1 MGRPVDWEEGSERDA
16 IAALAARLGL
26 PVRTSEP
33 LLGASPGIDGAA
45 ASLGLEAE
53 PCEAPYAEVDSLLRR
68 GAPAIVCRPGARKL
82 TAVVRVRGTTAMTL
96 APDGGL
102 APLGLEDLR
111 AALCADVE
119 APRRVEV
126 DRLLEAAGVPADRRP
141 RAGAALLREML
152 VGARVG
158 GVWRVRLPAGAPFGA
173 QLSAARLPRRVGLLM
188 LLFALQYAAW
198 IGSWWLLGRWALE
211 GGLGFGWLVAW
222 SLLLL
227 AIVPMRLG
235 ATWLQG
241 RVAIEGGGLLKAR
254 LLAGALAT
262 DADGMRSDGAGR
274 LLGRVLESEA
284 VESLS
289 LTGGVLGLVA
299 GMEIVASA
307 CVLSA
312 APSAVALLGVFAVW
326 LAAGAWLALR
336 FLSAR
341 RAWTDERLSM
351 THALVERMTGH
362 RTRLAQES
370 PERWHDGEAEALG
383 AYARAS
389 ARMDLAATL
398 LSLVPRAWLF
408 SGACVLAPSL
418 ASGGARA
425 AVGLGGVFL
434 AYRALQRGV
443 AGLGDLATAAIAWR
457 EVAPLFRA
465 AARPAFAGPST
476 VASGAALIEARDV
489 VFRHRGRS
497 APVLAG
503 VSLAV
508 REGDRVL
515 LEGPSGAGKSTLAAL
530 LAGLRVPE
538 SGSVVVA
545 RRGVRVASVPQFHE
559 NHVMTGPVLF
569 NLLMGRA
576 WPPRSED
583 VRDAQEVCGE
593 LGLGGLLA
601 SMPSGIQQ
609 VIGDGGWQLS
619 HGERSRLYLAR
630 ALLQGSDVLLL
641 DESFAALDPESL
653 RQAMSCVLRRVP
665 TVLLIAHP

>member
-1 MGRPVDWEEGSERDA
+1 MTREVDWREGSEREAIVA
-16 IAALAARLGL
+16 IATRLGL
-26 PVRTSEP
+26 PIRKADRPEEIPGHLDEAATSC
-33 LLGASPGIDGAA
+33 
-45 ASLGLEAE
+45 GLEAE
-53 PCEAPYAEVDSLLRR
+53 PIEAPYAEVASLLRR
-68 GAPAIVCRPGARKL
+68 SAPAIVHLPKHRGFLAVLR
-82 TAVVRVRGTTAMTL
+82 VVRDTATVL
-96 APDGGL
+96 APDGVVV
-102 APLGLEDLR
+102 PMELEALR
-111 AALCADVE
+111 AALCADIE
-119 APRRVEV
+119 APRRIEV
-126 DRLLEAAGVPADRRP
+126 DRLLEAADVPSHRWP
-141 RAGAALLREML
+141 RARTALLREML
-152 VGARVG
+152 VGERVG
-158 GVWRVRLPAGAPFGA
+158 GIWRIRLPAGAPFRA
-173 QLSAARLPRRVGLLM
+173 QLAAARLPRRVGLM
-188 LLFALQYAAW
+188 ALLFAAQYAAW
-198 IGSWWLLGRWALE
+198 IGSWWLLGRWAME
-211 GGLGFGWLVAW
+211 GGLGFGWLLAW

-299 GMEIVASA
+299 GLEVLASA
-307 CVLSA
+307 LVLSA
-312 APSAVALLGVFAVW
+312 APSAGVLIGVLAVW
-326 LAAGAWLALR
+326 LAAGTWLAR
-336 FLSAR
+336 SFLGAR
-341 RAWTDERLSM
+341 RTWTDERLAM

-370 PERWHDGEAEALG
+370 PDRWHDGEAKALG
-383 AYARAS
+383 AYGRAS
-389 ARMDLAATL
+389 ARMDRAATL

-408 SGACVLAPSL
+408 SGACVLAPAL

-434 AYRALQRGV
+434 AYRALQRGA
-443 AGLGDLATAAIAWR
+443 AGLGDLVTAAIAWR
-457 EVAPLFRA
+457 EVAPLFGA

-476 VASGAALIEARDV
+476 VAAGGPLIEARDV
-489 VFRHRGRS
+489 VFRHRGRP

-538 SGSVVVA
+538 SGSVVVG
-545 RRGVRVASVPQFHE
+545 RSGLRVASVPQFHE
-559 NHVMTGPVLF
+559 NHVMTGPLLF

-576 WPPRSED
+576 WPPRPED
-583 VRDAQEVCGE
+583 VSEAEVLCGE

-630 ALLQGSDVLLL
+630 ALLQGSDLLLL